1 MLNFNWKH
9 WLHVKYNNCSLFTI
23 LLLLA
28 FTILQDTYSWT
39 WISQELSHYVFC
51 IHKCLIHTYT
61 NSIRI
66 LWSWL
71 EDEFL
76 INLSKTKQKQPEGFN
91 RDKALAITRHDFS
104 KSIKMSK
111 STHELYLW
119 YFPLYL
125 VHLMTMCLSKSRSI
139 ADFDIILKCLA
150 LSKVVHLGYV
160 YQTECLNCNFLSSD
174 CKLNNGNMHSNYRL
188 FYVHLYHNY
197 VNIWWLPFDVSWN
210 PMG

>member
-1 MLNFNWKH
+1 MFIIYNFVIARFHN
-9 WLHVKYNNCSLFTI
+9 F
-23 LLLLA
+23 
-28 FTILQDTYSWT
+28 LQDTYSWT

-91 RDKALAITRHDFS
+91 RDKALAITRHNFY
-104 KSIKMSK
+104 KSIKKSK
-111 STHELYLW
+111 STYELYLW

-125 VHLMTMCLSKSRSI
+125 VHLMTMSLSVSRFI
-139 ADFDIILKCLA
+139 ADFDIILMCLA

-174 CKLNNGNMHSNYRL
+174 CKLNNENMHSNYL
-188 FYVHLYHNY
+188 SATFLCSPVT
-197 VNIWWLPFDVSWN
+197 
-210 PMG
+210 